1 MNLAKTIKT
10 ISYIAGA
17 VQIIGGVLSVYGLY
31 KSSFNENYELIN
43 SLMISMA
50 STVSINRA
58 Q

>member
-10 ISYIAGA
+10 ISHIAGA

-43 SLMISMA
+43 SL
-50 STVSINRA
+50 
-58 Q
+58 